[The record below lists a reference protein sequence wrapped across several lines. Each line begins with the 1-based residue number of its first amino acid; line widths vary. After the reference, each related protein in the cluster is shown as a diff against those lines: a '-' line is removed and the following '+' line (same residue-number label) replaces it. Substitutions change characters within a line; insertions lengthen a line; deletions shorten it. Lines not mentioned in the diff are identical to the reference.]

1 MSIKILGIPFVNIKS
16 QEILSRVKEA
26 FSLRQNIRIAT
37 VNPEFLL
44 EAARNNAFQKS
55 LLEADIRTVDGIGIK
70 IIAWIRWRSLNRV
83 TGADLLLELLRF
95 AESQD
100 VPLTIYNQ
108 QRSLSAES
116 DIRKALGKSYP
127 KLKICYNK
135 ELPEYSLVIC
145 SYGAPEQ
152 ELFLDMLSAHGIKM
166 GVGGALDYLT
176 GRKKR
181 APRVFRF
188 IGLEWL
194 WRLILQP
201 KRIKRIFR
209 AVIVFPLRAILDILK
224 PNKESYGR

>member
-1 MSIKILGIPFVNIKS
+1 MSIKILGIPFRKIKS
-16 QEILSRVKEA
+16 NEILSRVEKA
-26 FSLRQNIRIAT
+26 FALRENIRIAT

-44 EAARNNAFQKS
+44 ESVKNPHFRES
-55 LLEADIRTVDGIGIK
+55 LLRADIRSVDGVGIRMAGWLQGK
-70 IIAWIRWRSLNRV
+70 NLCRV
-83 TGADLLLELLRF
+83 TGADLLVQLLSF
-95 AESQD
+95 AED
-100 VPLTIYNQ
+100 HDIPLTIYNQ

-116 DIRKALGKSYP
+116 DIRETLGRLYP

-181 APRVFRF
+181 APRILRLL
-188 IGLEWL
+188 GLEWL

-201 KRIKRIFR
+201 K
-209 AVIVFPLRAILDILK
+209 
-224 PNKESYGR
+224 NN

>member
-1 MSIKILGIPFVNIKS
+1 MSIKILGIPFRKIKS
-16 QEILSRVKEA
+16 NQILSRVEKA
-26 FSLRQNIRIAT
+26 FSLRENIRIAT

-44 EAARNNAFQKS
+44 ESVRNPHFRES
-55 LLEADIRTVDGIGIK
+55 LLRADIRTVDGVGVRMA
-70 IIAWIRWRSLNRV
+70 AWLRGRNLYRV
-83 TGADLLLELLRF
+83 TGADLLRQLLAF
-95 AESQD
+95 AENHA

-108 QRSLSAES
+108 QRSLSAEG
-116 DIRKALGKSYP
+116 DIREALGRLYP

-176 GRKKR
+176 GRKMR
-181 APRVFRF
+181 APKWMRVV
-188 IGLEWL
+188 GLEWL

-201 KRIKRIFR
+201 KRIKRIWKAVAVFSFR
-209 AVIVFPLRAILDILK
+209 VLCSDILK
-224 PNKESYGR
+224 LK

>member
-1 MSIKILGIPFVNIKS
+1 MSIKILGIPFVNTKS
-16 QEILSRVKEA
+16 QEILSHVEEA

-44 EAARNNAFQKS
+44 EATKNDTFQKS
-55 LLEADIRTVDGIGIK
+55 LLRADIRTVDGIGIR
-70 IIAWIRWRSLNRV
+70 IIARLFGTKLSRV

-95 AESQD
+95 AEIQG

-108 QRSLSAES
+108 QRSLSAED
-116 DIRKALGKSYP
+116 DIRQALGKLYP

-181 APRVFRF
+181 APRILRS

-194 WRLILQP
+194 WRLVLQP

-209 AVIVFPLRAILDILK
+209 AVIIFPLRAILDILK
-224 PNKESYGR
+224 SSKESYGR

>member
-1 MSIKILGIPFVNIKS
+1 MSIKILEIPFVNIKS
-16 QEILSRVKEA
+16 PEILSRVEEA

-44 EAARNNAFQKS
+44 EATGNSAFQRS
-55 LLEADIRTVDGIGIK
+55 LLGADIRTVDGVGIR
-70 IIAWIRWRSLNRV
+70 IIAWLFGTNLSRV

-100 VPLTIYNQ
+100 IPLTIYNQ
-108 QRSLSAES
+108 QRSLSAED
-116 DIRKALGKSYP
+116 DIRDALGRLYP

-152 ELFLDMLSAHGIKM
+152 ELFLDILSAHGIKM

-181 APRVFRF
+181 APRVFRLF
-188 IGLEWL
+188 GLEWL

-201 KRIKRIFR
+201 RRIKRIFR

-224 PNKESYGR
+224 SSKESYGR